1 MSPTDVV
8 SQEQTTP
15 ARTKVVNDFSIQV
28 ATVNGSGS
36 QTANLVLLRSI
47 LLMGIP
53 VSGKNMFP
61 SNIAGLPTWYTI
73 RASKRGYIGRKKEV
87 DFLVAMNPET
97 AKEDVLTLDAGAAVV
112 YDEPLKLNALRSDLT
127 FYPVPFDKLVT
138 AVCPDAKLRRLV
150 RNMIYDGVLA
160 KLLGIDMSLMEQALG
175 KQLGKKAKAVT
186 LNQGALK
193 AGFDYAEATFTKQ
206 DPFHIE
212 RMNETSGKILIEG
225 NAAAAIGCMMAGVT
239 VVAWY
244 PITPSSSLCE
254 SLIGY
259 MRKYRIDKE
268 TGKATF
274 AIVQAED
281 EIASLGM
288 VIGAGWAGARAMT
301 ATAGPGISLMSEFA
315 GLAYYAETP
324 AVIFDVQ
331 RVGPSTGLPTRT
343 AQGDLLSTAFLSHGD
358 TKHILLI
365 PSSVEECY
373 EMAMAAFD
381 LSEGFQTPIFVMMDL
396 DLGMNNWM
404 SGGFEYPTRPIDR
417 GKLLTP
423 EVLKKIG
430 EWGRYKD
437 VDGDGIP
444 YRTVPGDGMPAFF
457 TRGSGHNA
465 KAQYSE
471 RPDDYVDNMD
481 RLARKFETAR
491 TRVPAPIVETNKK
504 AKIGIIGYGTSHWA
518 ISESRDQLREET
530 NVETSYLRV
539 RAYPF
544 NEDLLNF
551 IDAHERLYVVDQQ
564 TEGSWVAMTVWG
576 ADYLGWNLRCIY
588 GYRGTQETLLALRRG
603 EIDMWG
609 STNAKLV
616 RDLVKDGLVDVITQ
630 QDSERRSDFPDV
642 PTFIELLGNKRPSG
656 AAWEAYLAWAG
667 PTSVDKFLVA
677 PAGTPKEIVTLLRQ
691 AFNNMA
697 KDDQFKAQ
705 AATFFGDE
713 WRVISGEKTGALIR
727 EVTTISPEA
736 QNFLTQIRRKY
747 ELPLGT
753 AE

>member
-1 MSPTDVV
+1 
-8 SQEQTTP
+8 
-15 ARTKVVNDFSIQV
+15 
-28 ATVNGSGS
+28 
-36 QTANLVLLRSI
+36 
-47 LLMGIP
+47 MGIP

-87 DFLVAMNPET
+87 DFLVAMNAET
-97 AKEDVLTLDAGAAVV
+97 AKEDVMTLDPGAAVV
-112 YDEPLKLNALRSDLT
+112 YDETLKLNALRTDLT
-127 FYPVPFDKLVT
+127 FYPVPFDKLVA

-160 KLLGIDMSLMEQALG
+160 KLLGIDMGVMEQALT

-186 LNQGALK
+186 LNAGALK
-193 AGFDYAEATFTKQ
+193 AGFEYAETNFTKQ

-212 RMNETSGKILIEG
+212 RMNETAGKILIEG

-259 MRKYRIDKE
+259 MRKYRMDKE

-373 EMAMAAFD
+373 EMAMQAFD
-381 LSEGFQTPIFVMMDL
+381 LSERFQTPIFVMMDL

-404 SGGFEYPTRPIDR
+404 SNGFEYPTKPIDR

-423 EVLKKIG
+423 ELLKKFG
-430 EWGRYKD
+430 DWGRYKD
-437 VDGDGIP
+437 VDGDGIA
-444 YRTVPGDGMPAFF
+444 YRTVPGDGLPAFF
-457 TRGSGHNA
+457 TRGSGHNP

-471 RPDDYVDNMD
+471 RPDDYVDNVD
-481 RLARKFETAR
+481 RLSRKFETAR
-491 TRVPAPIVETNKK
+491 KFVPAPIVETNKE

-518 ISESRDQLREET
+518 ITECRDQLLEET
-530 NVETSYLRV
+530 KVNTSYLRM

-544 NEDLLNF
+544 TEDLVNF
-551 IDAHERLYVVDQQ
+551 IDAHERIYLVEQNRDAQL
-564 TEGSWVAMTVWG
+564 AMMMR
-576 ADYLGWNLRCIY
+576 L
-588 GYRGTQETLLALRRG
+588 
-603 EIDMWG
+603 
-609 STNAKLV
+609 
-616 RDLVKDGLVDVITQ
+616 
-630 QDSERRSDFPDV
+630 
-642 PTFIELLGNKRPSG
+642 EL
-656 AAWEAYLAWAG
+656 
-667 PTSVDKFLVA
+667 
-677 PAGTPKEIVTLLRQ
+677 
-691 AFNNMA
+691 
-697 KDDQFKAQ
+697 
-705 AATFFGDE
+705 
-713 WRVISGEKTGALIR
+713 
-727 EVTTISPEA
+727 SPERITKLRSVLHYNGLPIDARSVSDDILA
-736 QNFLTQIRRKY
+736 QEGFEVARKDTPASASSMTGG
-747 ELPLGT
+747 E
-753 AE
+753 